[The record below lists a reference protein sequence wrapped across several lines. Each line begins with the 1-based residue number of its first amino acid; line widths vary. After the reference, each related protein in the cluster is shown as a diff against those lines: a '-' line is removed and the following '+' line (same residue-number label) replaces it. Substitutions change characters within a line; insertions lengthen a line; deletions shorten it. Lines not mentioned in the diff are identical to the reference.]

1 MKYLEVKS
9 TDPYLNLALENYM
22 FEYMPSEED
31 YFLLWQV
38 DNSILI
44 GKHQNTVEE
53 INKEFV
59 DQHDIKV
66 VRRLTGGGAVFHDL
80 GNVNFSFIVKR
91 RKNRD
96 FDFHF
101 FVEPVLRVMN
111 TLGIKAEFSGRN
123 DLLIDGMKFSGN
135 AQCAKA
141 DRLLHH
147 GCIMVNAN
155 VDYLSEALR
164 VKEKKYESRG
174 IKSVRSRVTYVNER
188 LGNPVS
194 VETFKQLL
202 LCEVLRE
209 NGDMRPVELHDG
221 DRERIKD
228 IRDSRFAAWEWN
240 YGKSPVYN
248 VRKEKKF
255 PAGLVTIYMQVNK
268 GYIEKAK
275 LYGDFFG
282 NEDITKLE
290 EKFTGIRLNKNS
302 LSEALEAM
310 RIDTYMR
317 DISAQDMYELIWYA

>member
-96 FDFHF
+96 FDFRF

-135 AQCAKA
+135 AQCAKG

-174 IKSVRSRVTYVNER
+174 IKSVRSRVTYVNEW
-188 LGNPVS
+188 LGAPVS
-194 VETFKQLL
+194 IETFKQLL

-221 DRERIKD
+221 DR
-228 IRDSRFAAWEWN
+228 
-240 YGKSPVYN
+240 
-248 VRKEKKF
+248 
-255 PAGLVTIYMQVNK
+255 
-268 GYIEKAK
+268 
-275 LYGDFFG
+275 
-282 NEDITKLE
+282 
-290 EKFTGIRLNKNS
+290 
-302 LSEALEAM
+302 
-310 RIDTYMR
+310 
-317 DISAQDMYELIWYA
+317 